1 MDEYLCRV
9 PVVMCI
15 LFVEK
20 SFIVA
25 GFTDI
30 SQSSLNEVCINI
42 ERTKQG
48 ALLNV
53 MDVELVA
60 NRDRCLVVSG

>member
-1 MDEYLCRV
+1 M
-9 PVVMCI
+9 MCI

-30 SQSSLNEVCINI
+30 SQSSHSEVCINI

-60 NRDRCLVVSG
+60 SRGRCLVVSS

>member
-1 MDEYLCRV
+1 
-9 PVVMCI
+9 MCI

-30 SQSSLNEVCINI
+30 SQSSHSEVCINI

-48 ALLNV
+48 TLLNV

-60 NRDRCLVVSG
+60 NSGRCLAVSS

>member
-1 MDEYLCRV
+1 M
-9 PVVMCI
+9 MCI

-25 GFTDI
+25 GFADI
-30 SQSSLNEVCINI
+30 LLSSLNEVCINI

-60 NRDRCLVVSG
+60 SRGRCLVVSS

>member
-15 LFVEK
+15 LFAEK

-25 GFTDI
+25 GFADI
-30 SQSSLNEVCINI
+30 LLSSLSEVCINI

-48 ALLNV
+48 ALLDV

-60 NRDRCLVVSG
+60 SRGRCLVVSS

>member
-15 LFVEK
+15 LFAEK

-25 GFTDI
+25 GFADI
-30 SQSSLNEVCINI
+30 LLSSLNEVCINI
-42 ERTKQG
+42 ERTK
-48 ALLNV
+48 
-53 MDVELVA
+53 
-60 NRDRCLVVSG
+60 

>member
-1 MDEYLCRV
+1 
-9 PVVMCI
+9 MCM
-15 LFVEK
+15 LLVEK

-25 GFTDI
+25 GFTGM
-30 SQSSLNEVCINI
+30 SLYSLNEVCINI

-60 NRDRCLVVSG
+60 SRGRCLVVSS

>member
-1 MDEYLCRV
+1 MDGYLCRV

-42 ERTKQG
+42 ERTK
-48 ALLNV
+48 
-53 MDVELVA
+53 
-60 NRDRCLVVSG
+60 

>member
-1 MDEYLCRV
+1 M
-9 PVVMCI
+9 MCI

-30 SQSSLNEVCINI
+30 SQSSHSEVCINI

-48 ALLNV
+48 ALLDV

-60 NRDRCLVVSG
+60 SRGRCLVVSS

>member
-1 MDEYLCRV
+1 MNENLCRV

-20 SFIVA
+20 SFILA

-30 SQSSLNEVCINI
+30 SQSSHSEVCINI

-60 NRDRCLVVSG
+60 NRGRCLVVSG

>member
-1 MDEYLCRV
+1 MDGYLCRV

-25 GFTDI
+25 GFTVI

-42 ERTKQG
+42 ERTK
-48 ALLNV
+48 
-53 MDVELVA
+53 
-60 NRDRCLVVSG
+60 

>member
-1 MDEYLCRV
+1 
-9 PVVMCI
+9 MCI

-30 SQSSLNEVCINI
+30 SQSSHSEVCINI

-60 NRDRCLVVSG
+60 SRGRCLVVSS

>member
-15 LFVEK
+15 LFAEK

-25 GFTDI
+25 GFTDK
-30 SQSSLNEVCINI
+30 SLYSLNEVCINI
-42 ERTKQG
+42 EGTK
-48 ALLNV
+48 
-53 MDVELVA
+53 
-60 NRDRCLVVSG
+60 

>member
-1 MDEYLCRV
+1 
-9 PVVMCI
+9 MCI
-15 LFVEK
+15 LFAEK

-25 GFTDI
+25 GFADI
-30 SQSSLNEVCINI
+30 LLSSLNEVCINI

-48 ALLNV
+48 ALLDV

-60 NRDRCLVVSG
+60 SRGRCLVVSS

>member
-1 MDEYLCRV
+1 M
-9 PVVMCI
+9 MCI

-42 ERTKQG
+42 ERTKWG

-53 MDVELVA
+53 MDVVLVV
-60 NRDRCLVVSG
+60 RSGRCLVVSS

>member
-1 MDEYLCRV
+1 
-9 PVVMCI
+9 MCI
-15 LFVEK
+15 LLVEK

-25 GFTDI
+25 GFADM
-30 SQSSLNEVCINI
+30 SRSSLNDVCINI

-48 ALLNV
+48 ALLDV

-60 NRDRCLVVSG
+60 SRGRCLVVSS

>member
-9 PVVMCI
+9 LVVMCI

-30 SQSSLNEVCINI
+30 SQSSHSEVCINI

-48 ALLNV
+48 ALLDV

-60 NRDRCLVVSG
+60 SRGRCLVVSS

>member
-15 LFVEK
+15 LLVEK

-25 GFTDI
+25 GFADM
-30 SQSSLNEVCINI
+30 SRSSLNDVCINI
-42 ERTKQG
+42 ERARWG
-48 ALLNV
+48 EPLNV

-60 NRDRCLVVSG
+60 NRDRCLVVNR

>member
-1 MDEYLCRV
+1 MGEYLCGV

-60 NRDRCLVVSG
+60 SRGRCLVVSG

>member
-30 SQSSLNEVCINI
+30 SQSSHSEVCINI
-42 ERTKQG
+42 ERTK
-48 ALLNV
+48 
-53 MDVELVA
+53 
-60 NRDRCLVVSG
+60 

>member
-1 MDEYLCRV
+1 M
-9 PVVMCI
+9 MCI

-30 SQSSLNEVCINI
+30 SQSSHSEVCINI

-48 ALLNV
+48 ALLDV

-60 NRDRCLVVSG
+60 SRGRCLVVSG